1 MDIVAF
7 TKTGNKAT
15 GNLTLDGQIFE
26 VVPKNHDLLKANYV
40 AYLSNARSNDA
51 MTKTRGMISG
61 GGRKPHPQ
69 KGTGRA
75 RSGSSRNPIWRS
87 GGTIFGPT
95 GIENYTHKV
104 NKKAKRVAIRQVLS
118 LAVNEN
124 QLLIIEDLEFK
135 DAKTKTAISLLD
147 KIGATGNI
155 LVVVTDKTPEIT
167 RPLANLA
174 NVKLIQAQYLN
185 VFDGLNADFI
195 VMTKPALEVVT
206 QWLGEEK

>member
-1 MDIVAF
+1 M
-7 TKTGNKAT
+7 
-15 GNLTLDGQIFE
+15 
-26 VVPKNHDLLKANYV
+26 
-40 AYLSNARSNDA
+40 
-51 MTKTRGMISG
+51 
-61 GGRKPHPQ
+61 
-69 KGTGRA
+69 
-75 RSGSSRNPIWRS
+75 
-87 GGTIFGPT
+87 
-95 GIENYTHKV
+95 
-104 NKKAKRVAIRQVLS
+104 LS